1 MAEVANTRFSMCL
14 SPSGIQPQ
22 TKKGAVHTTRTI
34 MGEEDLMT
42 RTGEAGEI
50 ASRTARYVAHR
61 PLSNSSIG
69 KIREAMA
76 PWAVADMD
84 LTE

>member
-1 MAEVANTRFSMCL
+1 MAEVANTRCSMCL

-22 TKKGAVHTTRTI
+22 TKKPVQTTQATT
-34 MGEEDLMT
+34 MDLMT
-42 RTGEAGEI
+42 RTAATEENAN
-50 ASRTARYVAHR
+50 RTTRYVAHR

-69 KIREAMA
+69 KTRGAMA
-76 PWAVADMD
+76 PWAEDMD